1 MVALELF
8 QQWRRGG
15 GRNPPR
21 ASAYYLGMS
30 PIGTTHFV
38 ASVASVFLGA
48 VVLLQG
54 PKGGRRHRQVG
65 WTYVVAMLT
74 VNATA
79 FMLYGLFGGFGPF
92 HVAAIISLTG
102 IIAGTVAAR
111 SARRARLAQQRFRR
125 SNRVEVHFWWMTF
138 SYVGLIAALA
148 SEAITRLPATRAIGG
163 GAGAIFGAAV
173 GGATALVFAVGSY
186 LIVTRRARSLEPF
199 RAQQAP

>member
-1 MVALELF
+1 
-8 QQWRRGG
+8 
-15 GRNPPR
+15 
-21 ASAYYLGMS
+21 MS
-30 PIGTTHFV
+30 PIGTIHFT
-38 ASVASVFLGA
+38 ASVVSVALGA
-48 VVLLQG
+48 IVLAQG

-65 WTYVVAMLT
+65 WTYVIAMLT

-102 IIAGTVAAR
+102 IVAGTLNAR
-111 SARRARLAQQRFRR
+111 SARRARRERQEFLR
-125 SNRVEVHFWWMTF
+125 SHRVESHYWWMTF

-163 GAGAIFGAAV
+163 GAGAMFGAAV

-186 LIVTRRARSLEPF
+186 VIVTRRARALEPF
-199 RAQQAP
+199 RVRGAP

>member
-1 MVALELF
+1 
-8 QQWRRGG
+8 
-15 GRNPPR
+15 
-21 ASAYYLGMS
+21 MS
-30 PIGTTHFV
+30 IIGTIHLV
-38 ASVASVFLGA
+38 ASVVAIVVGAAVLG
-48 VVLLQG
+48 QG

-92 HVAAIISLTG
+92 HVAAVISLTG
-102 IIAGTVAAR
+102 IVAGVLAAR
-111 SARRARLAQQRFRR
+111 SARTARLAQQRFRR
-125 SNRVEVHFWWMTF
+125 SHRVEVHFWWMTF

-163 GAGAIFGAAV
+163 GAGAMFGAAV

-186 LIVTRRARSLEPF
+186 LIVTRRARALEPF
-199 RAQQAP
+199 RVQGAP